1 MAEFIKVGE
10 RIKLRPNVE
19 GLEFNLEGGKIYD
32 LKYCDMTKETYLQ
45 ENGSFNMPKKV
56 YKVPEDDEFKDRVL
70 TYFNSDKAGNTTGVL
85 LAGTKGTGKTILAKR
100 IAIDSNLPVI
110 IPANNFYAH
119 RLNTFFKQI
128 KSPVVV
134 MFDEVEKNDYYWDTK
149 DLLGFLDGVEATAK
163 KLVLMTCND
172 TDEID
177 DNFFDRCSR
186 IRYFRE
192 YEANSNTAFIKL
204 IAKDKGIED
213 IDKVAD
219 FITNNMGVKSF
230 DNINSFL
237 DEVILFKDKSYE
249 DIIKY
254 MNVSEEEC

>member
-1 MAEFIKVGE
+1 
-10 RIKLRPNVE
+10 
-19 GLEFNLEGGKIYD
+19 
-32 LKYCDMTKETYLQ
+32 
-45 ENGSFNMPKKV
+45 
-56 YKVPEDDEFKDRVL
+56 
-70 TYFNSDKAGNTTGVL
+70 
-85 LAGTKGTGKTILAKR
+85 
-100 IAIDSNLPVI
+100 
-110 IPANNFYAH
+110 
-119 RLNTFFKQI
+119 
-128 KSPVVV
+128 
-134 MFDEVEKNDYYWDTK
+134 
-149 DLLGFLDGVEATAK
+149 
-163 KLVLMTCND
+163 MTCND

-254 MNVSEEEC
+254 MNISEEEC